1 MNWACLRKR
10 WIISGTAW
18 DFSACKRW
26 AVARKLGKWAAGVGL
41 PVLLFIF
48 GLALSRLS
56 YEALFPRWSG
66 LARPFPSLSLAFF
79 VSLLGIWVWRRRFS
93 RFPASCALPLLL
105 NLLWLLDPAV
115 DLLRSRLIFAASL
128 WLMPVLMVK
137 DGWSV
142 AYNQLP
148 VPRQQSE
155 VRNPQTAILL
165 LWLALVPVYL
175 LTLGRTV
182 GRADTFEFQ
191 VVAPQLGIA
200 HPTGYPLY
208 LLLGKLWTELIP
220 FGPVAW
226 RLNLGTAVYALIA
239 VTFLFL
245 LGLRLVKR
253 PLPALL
259 AAVALGITPT
269 FWSQA
274 VEAEVYT
281 LHALIVCAALWL
293 MVEMSARRLE
303 IGEWRFVALAI
314 LLGLGLTNHLT
325 TLFLFPPTAL
335 ILLTALNH
343 NRHQSLISNLQS
355 LAKLVLAFLVP
366 LTLYAYLPLRWQA
379 LHGEGMGFGRFVDW
393 VIGGRFQGALQWRAW
408 LEDPTRYEI
417 VGRLFLDNWGWFNL
431 ALAGLGFFYLAWRQR
446 RAALLLF
453 LAWFGFTFYALNY
466 YVPDL
471 DVFLMGAQV
480 VVAVWWAAGAAVI
493 LDFRFWV
500 ADLRLPFTGD
510 GMRETR
516 NGLRIGGQF
525 LLSTFLFLPIL
536 LLATATWPRVDR
548 SQDDGLASWG
558 TAVLTLPLAANSAIL
573 ADSEKIAPLYY
584 LQQVEGLR
592 PDLNIMVLPDE
603 AAYRAALD
611 ARIAAG
617 QTVYLARYLPGLES
631 IYHLRAL
638 GPLTEVSP
646 HPLPAPPDTATAS
659 DLHFGP
665 LRLLAYEA
673 AAANGYAPRT
683 AALILY
689 WQATA
694 PTEEFLY
701 VYVRWQGHDP
711 LYAAGQHPAHNN
723 YPTLAWR
730 AGEVVPDF
738 YLLPHPISAAP
749 QRLALQVAVAPPF
762 TPAADLAWQ
771 TVTTLTL
778 PETGELPLAR
788 PFRMHIPGAALSG
801 TQFPAQIRPQT
812 PLRLLLTG
820 YGAPLVAGDDQ
831 ALLPNRQSPIADLL
845 SPISYAVLLDGLAE
859 NGRFP
864 LVVRPGKGKAICGW
878 LQTGRD
884 ACTLGVVEISGAPLP
899 AGAVNF
905 ADKIAL
911 MEITIPDTR
920 LQPGGVLPLT
930 LTWQG
935 LAPLA
940 ADYTVFV
947 QVLDANDRIVGQVD
961 AWPVQGTRPTSQW
974 VPGQIITDPYAV
986 QLAAELP
993 PGEYRLIVGW
1003 YLLADLRRL
1012 PLLDTSG
1019 NVVDDRVVVDGLIRP

>member
-1 MNWACLRKR
+1 M
-10 WIISGTAW
+10 
-18 DFSACKRW
+18 
-26 AVARKLGKWAAGVGL
+26 AVARNLRNQVARVGL
-41 PVLLFIF
+41 PVALFIL
-48 GLALSRLS
+48 GLALARLG
-56 YEALFPRWSG
+56 YEAFFPRWPD
-66 LARPFPSLSLAFF
+66 LARPFPSFLLAFA
-79 VSLLGIWVWRRRFS
+79 VSTLGTLAWRRRLA
-93 RFPASCALPLLL
+93 RVPALCALPLLL
-105 NLLWLLDPAV
+105 NLLWLPDPTV
-115 DLLRSRLIFAASL
+115 DLLRSRLTFAASL

-137 DGWSV
+137 GGWPV
-142 AYNQLP
+142 AYNQFLL
-148 VPRQQSE
+148 PRQQSAI
-155 VRNPQTAILL
+155 RNPQSAILL

-208 LLLGKLWTELIP
+208 LLLGKLWTEVIP
-220 FGPVAW
+220 FGTVAW
-226 RLNLGTAVYALIA
+226 RLNVGTAVYALIA

-245 LGLRLVKR
+245 LGMRLGKR

-259 AAVALGITPT
+259 AALALGLTPT

-281 LHALIVCAALWL
+281 LHALVVCAALWL
-293 MVEMSARRLE
+293 MVEMSARRVKM
-303 IGEWRFVALAI
+303 GDWRLVTLAI

-343 NRHQSLISNLQS
+343 NRHQSLSSNLQS
-355 LAKLVLAFLVP
+355 LAKLALAFFAP

-379 LHGEGMGFGRFVDW
+379 LHGEAMGFGRFVDW

-408 LEDPTRYEI
+408 LDDPTRYEI

-480 VVAVWWAAGAAVI
+480 VVAVWWAIGAAAI
-493 LDFRFWV
+493 FDFSFWL
-500 ADLRLPFTGD
+500 ADSRLAFSGYGKQDTGY
-510 GMRETR
+510 E
-516 NGLRIGGQF
+516 LRIGGQP
-525 LLSTFLFLPIL
+525 LLATLLILPVL
-536 LLATATWPRVDR
+536 LLAIATWPRVDR
-548 SQDDGLASWG
+548 SQDDGLTSWG
-558 TAVLTLPLAANSAIL
+558 TAVLQLPLAANSAIL

-592 PDLNIMVLPDE
+592 PDLAIMVLPDE
-603 AAYRAALD
+603 AAYRTELD

-631 IYHLRAL
+631 IYHLRAQ

-646 HPLPAPPDTATAS
+646 HPLQAPPAAANPS
-659 DLHFGP
+659 NLRFGP
-665 LRLLAYEA
+665 LRLLAYETA
-673 AAANGYAPRT
+673 AESGYARRT
-683 AALILY
+683 AALSLY
-689 WQATA
+689 WQAAA
-694 PTEEFLY
+694 PVEEFLY

-730 AGEVVPDF
+730 GAEVVPDF
-738 YLLPHPISAAP
+738 YLLPHPISAVP
-749 QRLALQVAVAPPF
+749 QSLALQVAVAPPF

-771 TVTTLTL
+771 TVTTLAL
-778 PETGELPLAR
+778 PATGELALPR
-788 PFRMHIPGAALSG
+788 PYRMHIPGVSLRGA
-801 TQFPAQIRPQT
+801 QFPAQIRPQT
-812 PLRLLLTG
+812 PLHLLLTG
-820 YGAPLVAGDDQ
+820 YGAPLTVGDDLALIPNLQIPSPNPQ
-831 ALLPNRQSPIADLL
+831 A
-845 SPISYAVLLDGLAE
+845 PISYAVVVDSPTE

-864 LVVRPGKGKAICGW
+864 LIIRSPAGSAICGW

-884 ACTLGVVEISGAPLP
+884 ACTLGAVEISGAPLP

-905 ADKIAL
+905 GDKIAL
-911 MEITIPDTR
+911 LEITIPDTR
-920 LQPGGVLPLT
+920 LQPGGLLPLT
-930 LTWQG
+930 LTWQA
-935 LAPLA
+935 LAPLV

-974 VPGQIITDPYAV
+974 VPGQVITDPYAV
-986 QLAAELP
+986 QLAADLP

-1012 PLLDTSG
+1012 PVLDDSG
-1019 NVVDDRVVVDGLIRP
+1019 AAVDDRVVVDGLIRP